1 MDLDIIHVQHPLS
14 SIYTSE
20 AEPCV
25 LALGFFDGVH
35 LGHQELINLAK
46 RIAEQQDLKLAV
58 MTFFPHPKQIIGS
71 DQTPQT
77 YITPLDQK
85 AKLMQDLGV
94 DTLIVVNFDTA
105 FAHLS
110 PSDFIEDYLCGF
122 KCKHAVAGFDFRYGH
137 NGEGN
142 METLKIE
149 GKRFFKV
156 TEMKKFE
163 IDHEKVSST
172 KLRNLIA
179 EGRFEDI
186 PSYLG
191 SYFESHGTIDS
202 EDNQHVIVTLSE
214 AFLTP
219 PPGVYLI
226 EINTEGNV
234 HEGIAHQIM
243 DGSYQGSWHFHFND
257 SLHLKGKKIHIKWK
271 SECINKSKQMKDRRA
286 KTIAKVQ
293 AF

>member
-1 MDLDIIHVQHPLS
+1 MDIIHVQHPLS
-14 SIYTSE
+14 SIYTAE

-46 RIAEQQDLKLAV
+46 RIAKQQDLKLAV
-58 MTFFPHPKQIIGS
+58 MTFFPHPKQIIGN

-77 YITPLDQK
+77 YITPLEQK

-94 DTLIVVNFDTA
+94 DTLIVVNFDSA

-110 PSDFIEDYLCGF
+110 PSGFIEDYLCGF

-137 NGEGN
+137 KGKGN
-142 METLKIE
+142 METLRIE
-149 GKRFFKV
+149 GKRFFEV

-179 EGRFEDI
+179 EGRFAEI
-186 PSYLG
+186 PAYLG
-191 SYFESHGTIDS
+191 SYFESQGTIDS
-202 EDNQHVIVTLSE
+202 IDNQHVIVTLSE

-219 PPGVYLI
+219 PPGEYLI
-226 EINTEGNV
+226 EIQTEGYV

-243 DGSYQGSWHFHFND
+243 DGSFQRSWHLHFND
-257 SLHLKGKKIHIKWK
+257 SFPWRGKKIHIKWK
-271 SECINKSKQMKDRRA
+271 SESIKKSKQMKDRRA
-286 KTIAKVQ
+286 KSIAKVQ